1 MAANPNNN
9 RSDHDSDNNNNNN
22 NNTRLYNP
30 YQNFEVPIKSQYLYK
45 LPTSPEYLFA
55 EESLKQRRSWG
66 ENLTFYTG
74 TAYLGG
80 SVSGAAVGIFSGVK
94 NFESGDTTKLKI
106 NRILNSS
113 GHTGR
118 TWGNRVGI
126 VGLMYAGIES
136 GVVAVMD
143 RDDVWTSVVAG
154 LGTGAVFRAARGVRS
169 AAVAG
174 ALGGLAAG
182 AVVAG
187 KQVVKRYVPI

>member
-1 MAANPNNN
+1 MAANDN
-9 RSDHDSDNNNNNN
+9 RSDQQPSDE
-22 NNTRLYNP
+22 NTRLYNP
-30 YQNFEVPIKSQYLYK
+30 YQNFQVPIKSQYLYK
-45 LPTSPEYLFA
+45 LPTSPEYLFT
-55 EESLKQRRSWG
+55 EESLKQRRTWG

-80 SVSGAAVGIFSGVK
+80 SVTGATVGIFTGVK

-136 GVVAVMD
+136 GVVAALD

-154 LGTGAVFRAARGVRS
+154 LATGAVFRAARGVRS

-182 AVVAG
+182 VVVAG